1 MVRCPELLISTLLRI
16 VLACLTAVASFGL
29 AAAGSEEVIARI
41 KQSVVAIGTYQ
52 PTRNPAFMFTGTGF
66 AVSDGSLV
74 ATNAHVIPN
83 ILDADRRENVVV
95 AIPNAT
101 GGQAAALQ
109 TQVVGFDREHDL
121 ALLSI
126 QNRTIPAVQLGT
138 GKALREGQNLYF
150 TGFPIGA
157 VLGLIPATH
166 RGMVS
171 ALTPISIPRSTTGE
185 LDAAAIKRLSATP
198 YTVIQLDGTAYPGN
212 SGSPLYDESGAV
224 VGIVNMVFVK
234 GAREN
239 AISQPSGITY
249 AIPVQALADL
259 IAARRK

>member
-1 MVRCPELLISTLLRI
+1 MVRRSAALTAAFVR
-16 VLACLTAVASFGL
+16 VLAGCLV
-29 AAAGSEEVIARI
+29 AAASSVVAAGPEEIIARI
-41 KQSVVAIGTYQ
+41 KPSVVAIGTYQ
-52 PTRNPAFMFTGTGF
+52 PTRNPAFAFTGTGF
-66 AVSDGSLV
+66 AVGDGSLV

-83 ILDADRRENVVV
+83 ILDGDRRENVVV

-109 TQVVGFDREHDL
+109 TQLVGFDREHDL

-126 QNRTIPAVQLGT
+126 QNRTLPPVQLGT
-138 GKALREGQNLYF
+138 GRPLKEGQNLYF

-157 VLGLIPATH
+157 VLGLIAATH

-171 ALTPISIPRSTTGE
+171 ALTPIAIPRSTAGE
-185 LDAAAIKRLSATP
+185 LDAAAIKRLSTTP

-212 SGSPLYDESGAV
+212 SGSPLYDDTGAV
-224 VGIVNMVFVK
+224 VGIINMVFVK

-239 AISQPSGITY
+239 AISQPSGISY

-259 IAARRK
+259 MASRKK

>member
-1 MVRCPELLISTLLRI
+1 MVRRS
-16 VLACLTAVASFGL
+16 AALTAAFVRILAGCLVAGASSVV
-29 AAAGSEEVIARI
+29 AAGPEETIARI
-41 KQSVVAIGTYQ
+41 KPSVVAIGTYQ
-52 PTRNPAFMFTGTGF
+52 PTRNPAFAFTGTGF
-66 AVSDGSLV
+66 AVGDGSLV
-74 ATNAHVIPN
+74 ATNAHVIPSV
-83 ILDADRRENVVV
+83 LDGDRRENVVV

-101 GGQAAALQ
+101 GGQAAALP
-109 TQVVGFDREHDL
+109 TQLVGIDREHDL

-126 QNRTIPAVQLGT
+126 QNRTLPPLQLGT
-138 GKALREGQNLYF
+138 GRPLKEGQNLYF

-157 VLGLIPATH
+157 VLGLIAATH

-171 ALTPISIPRSTTGE
+171 ALTPIAIPRNTAGE

-212 SGSPLYDESGAV
+212 SGSPLYDDSGAV
-224 VGIVNMVFVK
+224 VGIINMVFVK

-239 AISQPSGITY
+239 AISQPSGISY

-259 IAARRK
+259 IASRKK

>member
-1 MVRCPELLISTLLRI
+1 MVRRSAAVTAAFVR
-16 VLACLTAVASFGL
+16 VLAGGL
-29 AAAGSEEVIARI
+29 IAAASSVVAAGPEEVIARI
-41 KQSVVAIGTYQ
+41 KPSVVAIGTYQ
-52 PTRNPAFMFTGTGF
+52 PTRNPAFAFTGTGF
-66 AVSDGSLV
+66 AVGDGSLV
-74 ATNAHVIPN
+74 ATNAHVIPS
-83 ILDADRRENVVV
+83 ILDGDRRENVVV

-109 TQVVGFDREHDL
+109 TQLVAFDREHDL

-126 QNRTIPAVQLGT
+126 QNRMLPPVQLGT
-138 GKALREGQNLYF
+138 GKPLKEGQNLYF

-157 VLGLIPATH
+157 VLGLIAATH

-171 ALTPISIPRSTTGE
+171 ALTPIAIPRNSAGE

-212 SGSPLYDESGAV
+212 SGSPLYDDTGAV
-224 VGIVNMVFVK
+224 VGIINMVFVK

-239 AISQPSGITY
+239 AISQPSGISY

-259 IAARRK
+259 IASRKK